1 MTDVKT
7 VNTPIGQHFKL
18 SQHQSPSGMQEEEYM
33 SKIPYTNLVGSL
45 MYLMICTRP
54 DLCHGVSIVSRY
66 MSNPGLEHW
75 QAVKWIV
82 KYLKGSSTVGLV
94 YGANTKTVDI
104 EGFVDS
110 DYAGD
115 LDSRR
120 SQTGYVFQLR
130 GCTISWKANLQ
141 STVALSTTEAEYMAC
156 TEAVKE
162 AIWLKGIA
170 REMGIDQK
178 SVTLHCDSQSAL
190 HLSKNQVFHER
201 TKHIDVRL
209 HFIRDIISEGK
220 VEMAKIC
227 TEENPADMLTKVLP
241 TSKFRHCL
249 FLLQVSANYA

>member
-1 MTDVKT
+1 M
-7 VNTPIGQHFKL
+7 
-18 SQHQSPSGMQEEEYM
+18 
-33 SKIPYTNLVGSL
+33 
-45 MYLMICTRP
+45 
-54 DLCHGVSIVSRY
+54 
-66 MSNPGLEHW
+66 
-75 QAVKWIV
+75 